1 MSASSTS
8 PRRSRTAAKGA
19 VKPTDTRARGRQA
32 GDTRAKG
39 QQTKGQQAN
48 ARAKSQQA
56 ADTRPKGQPITQGA
70 EQSGGAWPRFLALP
84 RSMGGLQFT
93 TLVVSV
99 LGLADSGYQVY
110 THFSH
115 TGLAGCS
122 AKTDACV
129 LVQSSTY
136 AFVFGIPVA
145 VLGLAFF
152 AFMVAVCSPPAWR
165 STWPAIQ
172 LARVAS
178 VVIGIVFV
186 LYLIYREVIT
196 LGQICAYCTSVHVL
210 TFILF
215 ALIVFHASAPKSA
228 RPR

>member
-1 MSASSTS
+1 M
-8 PRRSRTAAKGA
+8 
-19 VKPTDTRARGRQA
+19 GR
-32 GDTRAKG
+32 
-39 QQTKGQQAN
+39 
-48 ARAKSQQA
+48 
-56 ADTRPKGQPITQGA
+56 
-70 EQSGGAWPRFLALP
+70 
-84 RSMGGLQFT
+84 LQFT
-93 TLVVSV
+93 TLIVSI
-99 LGLADSGYQVY
+99 LGLIDSAYQVY

-136 AFVFGIPVA
+136 AFIFGIPVA

-152 AFMVAVCSPPAWR
+152 VFMVAICSPQAWR
-165 STWPAIQ
+165 STWPAIA
-172 LARVAS
+172 LARVGS
-178 VVIGIVFV
+178 VVVGILFV

-215 ALIVFHASAPKSA
+215 ALIVVHASAPKPA
-228 RPR
+228 RAR